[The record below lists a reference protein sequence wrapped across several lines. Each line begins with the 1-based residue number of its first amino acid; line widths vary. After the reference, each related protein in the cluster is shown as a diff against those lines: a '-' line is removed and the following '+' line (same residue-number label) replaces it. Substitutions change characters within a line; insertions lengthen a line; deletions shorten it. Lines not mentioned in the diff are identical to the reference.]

1 MSYFRFDFTVYV
13 GYFSG
18 AVSLMRSIS
27 YLKFGSLPWLF
38 KFEARILCQFENGE
52 KGQLSMFFFYL
63 TYILKLVFSLA
74 AARLVLVF

>member
-1 MSYFRFDFTVYV
+1 MSYFRFDFTVYGFPLL

-38 KFEARILCQFENGE
+38 KFEARILC
-52 KGQLSMFFFYL
+52 
-63 TYILKLVFSLA
+63 
-74 AARLVLVF
+74 